1 MDEETLTQ
9 IKRMCEIILGNK
21 FGSKELDSLAFNVGH
36 HPDVLNPK
44 RIDIEGTINYESKR
58 K

>member
-9 IKRMCEIILGNK
+9 INRMCEIILGNN
-21 FGSKELDSLAFNVGH
+21 FGNKELDSLAFNVGH

-44 RIDIEGTINYESKR
+44 RIDIEGTINYESK
-58 K
+58 

>member
-44 RIDIEGTINYESKR
+44 RIDLNIKQIG
-58 K
+58 